1 MTNKSIDI
9 NQRIPLETLEAA
21 LIAFL
26 EDNYSNDYILEL
38 LRLEYEGENRLK
50 KSLRIVNKIIK
61 KSFLVD
67 WLKRYKVEVL
77 SALKR
82 KVDRDII
89 LIALLNTAYPFS
101 FDVLTVFGKFF
112 CAQNVVSAGAIMKD
126 ISNTYGGNRATSNG
140 VYSIVPM
147 FLEAN
152 FFARP
157 QTGIYE
163 FNLPQKPTSKVSLD
177 IYIESYKVNKQ
188 INEVVDIQMLEP
200 YFLFLEFD

>member
-1 MTNKSIDI
+1 
-9 NQRIPLETLEAA
+9 
-21 LIAFL
+21 
-26 EDNYSNDYILEL
+26 
-38 LRLEYEGENRLK
+38 
-50 KSLRIVNKIIK
+50 
-61 KSFLVD
+61 
-67 WLKRYKVEVL
+67 
-77 SALKR
+77 
-82 KVDRDII
+82 
-89 LIALLNTAYPFS
+89 
-101 FDVLTVFGKFF
+101 
-112 CAQNVVSAGAIMKD
+112 MKD
-126 ISNTYGGNRATSNG
+126 ISNTYGGNRATPNG